1 MHPTGLIGVPAVI
14 TDQVRALGRNV
25 LGEFG
30 QEVQGRED
38 LEIPL
43 GPGGD
48 PVAFRVGEGPASRL
62 LGFEDNLTGAG
73 HFNQS
78 REAEGA
84 AGNILD
90 ESLDA
95 FVISGR
101 QENRL
106 IDAET
111 GVPPGA
117 HVLNDLRFD
126 LALGQIKSK
135 NCFLPDEQER
145 RHVEFRQF
153 QENTLGRKCPA
164 GDQGVDVG
172 MPVQEFTVGVNPGNH
187 TWDYVLAPQQTLCF
201 GLNLGWFD

>member
-1 MHPTGLIGVPAVI
+1 MGLIGVPAVI

-84 AGNILD
+84 AGNVLD

-111 GVPPGA
+111 GVPPGPQ
-117 HVLNDLRFD
+117 VLDDLRFD
-126 LALGQIKSK
+126 LALSQIKSK
-135 NCFLPDEQER
+135 NSFLLDEQER
-145 RHVEFRQF
+145 RHVEEQLGVGEQLGGTARGSSLKNLSSLCNLSKPTIKVS
-153 QENTLGRKCPA
+153 QEAWPHLP
-164 GDQGVDVG
+164 DVRNFSK
-172 MPVQEFTVGVNPGNH
+172 EE
-187 TWDYVLAPQQTLCF
+187 L
-201 GLNLGWFD
+201 